1 MLLVGTGG
9 FRQRQNRLGK
19 LSLVELSEFG
29 KHLQIYIHANTSL
42 SLVFCNSICY
52 NRGCASESQDFSRKQ
67 DKNSKMK
74 AVILSDSHGDMSR
87 LRKVMKMHD
96 DADVF
101 VHLGDGVREFAA
113 AAALLKDKRII
124 SVAGNCDI
132 FYQGEMPPSEVVTQL
147 DGFVFFFT
155 HRHKYRAVSYTHL
168 SPISGFL
175 ITV

>member
-1 MLLVGTGG
+1 
-9 FRQRQNRLGK
+9 
-19 LSLVELSEFG
+19 
-29 KHLQIYIHANTSL
+29 
-42 SLVFCNSICY
+42 
-52 NRGCASESQDFSRKQ
+52 
-67 DKNSKMK
+67 MK

-155 HRHKYRAVSYTHL
+155 HRHKYRVKYSDIALIARARELGADAVFYGHTHVAHCEYMPPRDGTGEKPLYVVCPGSIGRSVGGRPSYAIAETYK
-168 SPISGFL
+168 GQL
-175 ITV
+175 ICRTAEL